1 MIEEGITENPFQVE
15 LYQFASENAYRLHD
29 IAGAENWLLK
39 ALELGEKTDESR
51 LTLSNLYI
59 TEERFEE
66 VITIL
71 NDLEET
77 DHPYAEWNLAKAYNE
92 LEDFAVAKVHYEQ
105 AAQELS
111 HEPEFLKEYA
121 LFLREEG
128 ELEKQN
134 TCYTTIWNM
143 NLVMSTCNLC

>member
-1 MIEEGITENPFQVE
+1 
-15 LYQFASENAYRLHD
+15 
-29 IAGAENWLLK
+29 LLK

-77 DHPYAEWNLAKAYNE
+77 DHPYAFSPNSKAFNNQ
-92 LEDFAVAKVHYEQ
+92 FSAPAISCK
-105 AAQELS
+105 
-111 HEPEFLKEYA
+111 
-121 LFLREEG
+121 R
-128 ELEKQN
+128 
-134 TCYTTIWNM
+134 
-143 NLVMSTCNLC
+143 

>member
-1 MIEEGITENPFQVE
+1 M
-15 LYQFASENAYRLHD
+15 
-29 IAGAENWLLK
+29 LK

-128 ELEKQN
+128 ELEKAKHLLYHYLEHEPGDVDMQSVLAD
-134 TCYTTIWNM
+134 M
-143 NLVMSTCNLC
+143 EER

>member
-1 MIEEGITENPFQVE
+1 M
-15 LYQFASENAYRLHD
+15 
-29 IAGAENWLLK
+29 
-39 ALELGEKTDESR
+39 
-51 LTLSNLYI
+51 TLSNLYL

-105 AAQELS
+105 ARNCLTN
-111 HEPEFLKEYA
+111 
-121 LFLREEG
+121 
-128 ELEKQN
+128 QN
-134 TCYTTIWNM
+134 F
-143 NLVMSTCNLC
+143 

>member
-1 MIEEGITENPFQVE
+1 M
-15 LYQFASENAYRLHD
+15 
-29 IAGAENWLLK
+29 
-39 ALELGEKTDESR
+39 
-51 LTLSNLYI
+51 TLSNLYI

-111 HEPEFLKEYA
+111 HEPEFLKNTHCSYEKKA
-121 LFLREEG
+121 NLKNKTLVIPLFG
-128 ELEKQN
+128 
-134 TCYTTIWNM
+134 T
-143 NLVMSTCNLC
+143 